1 MRGLSGEKSLLR
13 RLNRAAIVRLVWEN
27 PGVSRSGVA
36 ERMGVTKS
44 TVSQLVATLQLEGWL
59 SGADESVAPEQSVT
73 SEAGLSSSGR
83 PSIPLYLNTSR
94 FALIGVELG
103 FETIS
108 VVAVDPYGNV
118 LARAQAR
125 GDRRVTSALKRLQG
139 LVLEV
144 LGSPAL
150 LGRRVL
156 GTGVGVPGPVDVSQG
171 LLLHAPNLGWR
182 NTPLQQMLLEQ
193 HPDWERV
200 FVDNDANLAVF
211 AEYMFGAHRHSADLL
226 YLYLGAGIGG
236 GLILEHHLYRG
247 QRGFAGEIGH
257 ITINPNG
264 RKCSCGNRGCAE
276 TLCSWRAV
284 KAAVSAELNRDVCV
298 SDVLEALR
306 SGDLRVQRIVASAGR
321 ALGMFL
327 SNLGNIFDPKLM
339 IVGGP
344 IADLGAYIL
353 EPALKEMHRRLFGDE
368 FRDVRLEACAFGA
381 DACAIGAAGYAFHEL
396 LQRQSADL
404 PTLE

>member
-27 PGVSRSGVA
+27 PGISRSGVA

-59 SGADESVAPEQSVT
+59 SSGDENDVPGSLVS
-73 SEAGLSSSGR
+73 SETVLSSSGR

-103 FETIS
+103 FETIN
-108 VVAVDPYGNV
+108 VVAVDPYGSI

-125 GDRRVTSALKRLQG
+125 GENHVTSALKRLQG
-139 LVLEV
+139 LVFEV
-144 LGSPAL
+144 RAAPELH
-150 LGRRVL
+150 GRRVL

-211 AEYMFGAHRHSADLL
+211 AEYMFGVHRHSADLL

-284 KAAVSAELNRDVCV
+284 KAAVSAELEREVCV
-298 SDVLEALR
+298 SDVLEALQG
-306 SGDLRVQRIVASAGR
+306 GDARVRRIVAAAGR
-321 ALGMFL
+321 ALGIFL
-327 SNLGNIFDPKLM
+327 SNLGNIFDPRLM

-344 IADLGAYIL
+344 IADLGSSIL

-368 FRDVRLEACAFGA
+368 FREVRLEACAFGV
-381 DACAIGAAGYAFHEL
+381 DACAVGAAGFALHEL
-396 LQRQSADL
+396 LHRQSADL
-404 PTLE
+404 PALE